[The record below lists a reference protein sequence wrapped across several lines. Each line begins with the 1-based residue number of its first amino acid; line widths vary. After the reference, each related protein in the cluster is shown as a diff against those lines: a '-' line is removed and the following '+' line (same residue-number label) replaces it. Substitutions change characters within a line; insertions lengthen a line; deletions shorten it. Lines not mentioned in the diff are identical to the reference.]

1 MSSPLIRCHVMKMRR
16 LVDTHAHLSDLG
28 DMEGIVKRTKEAGV
42 DAIVAVGANM
52 RTCTETLR
60 WAEAFT
66 DYIYAALGMH
76 PTEWAEDNVPATL
89 RYIEDHLDAC
99 VAVGEI
105 GLDYWNREARKSKE
119 IRERQRDLYIRQ
131 LKMAAEHG
139 KPVSVH
145 GRGSW
150 RDALDLARLHGPE
163 SVLFHWYSGPL
174 DILEELLDAGYLVSA
189 TPAAE
194 FSRDHRKALTK
205 APLERI
211 LIETDSPVYLRN
223 RDRSSEPADLVI
235 TLKALAKLK
244 DASEEEVA
252 EVTTRTAETFFGL

>member
-1 MSSPLIRCHVMKMRR
+1 MKMRR
-16 LVDTHAHLSDLG
+16 LIDTHAHLSDLE
-28 DMEGIVKRTKEAGV
+28 DMEDIVQRAKQAGV
-42 DAIVAVGANM
+42 DAIVAVGANL
-52 RTCTETLR
+52 RTCETTIR
-60 WAEAFT
+60 WAETFT
-66 DYIYAALGMH
+66 DYVFPALGVH
-76 PTEWAEDNVPATL
+76 PTEWAEDDIPVTL
-89 RYIEDHLDAC
+89 RYMEAHLDGC

-105 GLDYWNREARKSKE
+105 GLDYWNREARKSEE
-119 IRERQRDLYIRQ
+119 IRGRQRSLYIQQ
-131 LKMAAEHG
+131 LEMAAEHG

-150 RDALDLARLHGPE
+150 RDALNLARQHGPE
-163 SVLFHWYSGPL
+163 SVVFHWYSGPL

-194 FSRDHRKALTK
+194 FSRDHRKVLEK

-211 LIETDSPVYLRN
+211 LMETDSPVYLRN
-223 RDRSSEPADLVI
+223 RDRTSEPADLLI

-252 EVTTRTAETFFGL
+252 KVTTRTAEKFFGIYSGQ